1 MLSFDEKK
9 EKLENYRVNLKELKR
24 FAKEYRMLSDLTR
37 ILSPADTKETK
48 NTIENIGKEKL
59 KLCKKVN
66 NILKEK
72 RAVEKEI
79 DNVKDTAEAMLLR
92 YRYIDG
98 CDWEEISEL
107 LNYSPR
113 NIHYMHKKAMEK
125 IASNL

>member
-1 MLSFDEKK
+1 MSFDEKK
-9 EKLENYRVNLKELKR
+9 EKFENYRVNLKELKR
-24 FAKEYRMLSDLTR
+24 FAKEYKMLSDLTS
-37 ILSPADTKETK
+37 ILSPADTKETQ
-48 NTIENIGKEKL
+48 NTIDNIGREKL

-72 RAVEKEI
+72 RAIEKEI
-79 DNVKDTAEAMLLR
+79 DNVKNGAEAMLLR

-113 NIHYMHKKAMEK
+113 NIHYMHKKAMRE
-125 IASNL
+125 IAE

>member
-1 MLSFDEKK
+1 MSFDEKK
-9 EKLENYRVNLKELKR
+9 EKFENYRVNLKELKR
-24 FAKEYRMLSDLTR
+24 FAHEYKMLEDLTR
-37 ILSPADTKETK
+37 ILSPADTKESK
-48 NTIENIGKEKL
+48 NTLENLGKEKL

-72 RAVEKEI
+72 RAIEKEI
-79 DNVKDTAEAMLLR
+79 DNVKNGAEAMLLR

-113 NIHYMHKKAMEK
+113 NIHYMHKKVLSE
-125 IASNL
+125 IAK

>member
-1 MLSFDEKK
+1 LSVEQKK
-9 EKLENYRVNLKELKR
+9 EKFEKYRVNLKELKR
-24 FAKEYRMLSDLTR
+24 FAQEYKMLEDLTK

-48 NTIENIGKEKL
+48 STIENLGKEKL
-59 KLCKKVN
+59 RLCKKVN

-72 RAVEKEI
+72 RAIEKEI
-79 DNVKDTAEAMLLR
+79 DNVKNGAEAMLLR

-113 NIHYMHKKAMEK
+113 NIHYMHKKALSE
-125 IASNL
+125 IAR

>member
-1 MLSFDEKK
+1 MSFDQKK
-9 EKLENYRVNLKELKR
+9 EKFEKYRVNLKELKR
-24 FAKEYRMLSDLTR
+24 FAREYKMLEDLTK

-48 NTIENIGKEKL
+48 NTLENLGREKL

-66 NILKEK
+66 CILKEK
-72 RAVEKEI
+72 RAIEKEI
-79 DNVKDTAEAMLLR
+79 DNVKNGAEAMLLR

-113 NIHYMHKKAMEK
+113 NIHYMHKKALSE
-125 IASNL
+125 IAK